1 MLTLMKP
8 YWVTTPGMSED
19 LTAVPNNNAVHTEFL
34 SVVWFGDCDV
44 LMFSD
49 ILKLGDLLTVP

>member
-1 MLTLMKP
+1 MKP